1 LLQTPLTSS
10 SCIAHCFSFLGLFHR
25 QKNHGT
31 EEEQERVMLEPSGT
45 TVEEC
50 GELEMIW
57 MLETGVDDDMMEMI
71 TRSSNVIVTVKE
83 ASTEEALILS

>member
-1 LLQTPLTSS
+1 MSTFCEVLCQP
-10 SCIAHCFSFLGLFHR
+10 R
-25 QKNHGT
+25 QCHH
-31 EEEQERVMLEPSGT
+31 QHHFPSGT

-83 ASTEEALILS
+83 APTREALILS

>member
-1 LLQTPLTSS
+1 
-10 SCIAHCFSFLGLFHR
+10 
-25 QKNHGT
+25 
-31 EEEQERVMLEPSGT
+31 MLEPSGT